1 MADSDNAPV
10 NPDDLGRG
18 PMVMGVTWT
27 FSILS
32 IIVVA
37 VRFWVRITVAN
48 ILSVEDWLMLF
59 AGMLNLACN
68 SIVSVAY
75 RWGMGKHDRDLT
87 FDQLINVL
95 KWTWIQTVPGILSS
109 VIARV
114 SIAILLVRI
123 FGTKT
128 WLKWFL
134 IVVTILQAVSNI
146 AIIIA
151 MWTQASPVEAVWN
164 PVIPARRSDP
174 RLLEYFGYVGG
185 SFFALGDL
193 TYVLLPVVIVW
204 RLNMQFRRKVGLCV
218 LLALSLFTFAISIV
232 KTTLAQ
238 GDQQQGDDAVYNAT
252 MGIVFGLMEQSFVIM
267 MGCAPPLRSMTKL
280 KLASTL
286 SFTTSLKRLIGRPD
300 TGEEGDSHRLSRHSH
315 GPYYELGMAG
325 QTQSQVH
332 AGAKGSSLDNTDS
345 HSVDAG
351 KIRRTDQ
358 YLVSSD
364 ERNDTWR
371 PGMPVANAI

>member
-1 MADSDNAPV
+1 MADSDNP
-10 NPDDLGRG
+10 NDLGRG
-18 PMVMGVTWT
+18 PMIMGVTWA
-27 FSILS
+27 FSGLS

-48 ILSVEDWLMLF
+48 ILSLEDWLMLL
-59 AGMLNLACN
+59 AGILNLACN
-68 SIVSVAY
+68 SLVSVAY

-87 FDQLINVL
+87 FNQLMDVL

-109 VIARV
+109 VIARI

-134 IVVTILQAVSNI
+134 IVVTVLQALSNI

-174 RLLEYFGYVGG
+174 RLLAYIGYVGG

-193 TYVLLPVVIVW
+193 TYVLLPVIVVW
-204 RLNMQFRRKVGLCV
+204 RLNMQFRRKLGLCV

-238 GDQQQGDDAVYNAT
+238 GEQGQEDDVVYNST
-252 MGIVFGLMEQSFVIM
+252 MGILFGLMEQSLVIM

-286 SFTTSLKRLIGRPD
+286 SFTTSLRRLVGRTN
-300 TGEEGDSHRLSRHSH
+300 TGKEGDSHRLNRHSH
-315 GPYYELGMAG
+315 GPYYELGVSG

-332 AGAKGSSLDNTDS
+332 AGVKGSSLENTDS
-345 HSVDAG
+345 HRCRCRQDTSDRSVYG
-351 KIRRTDQ
+351 LVRR
-358 YLVSSD
+358 
-364 ERNDTWR
+364 EE
-371 PGMPVANAI
+371 